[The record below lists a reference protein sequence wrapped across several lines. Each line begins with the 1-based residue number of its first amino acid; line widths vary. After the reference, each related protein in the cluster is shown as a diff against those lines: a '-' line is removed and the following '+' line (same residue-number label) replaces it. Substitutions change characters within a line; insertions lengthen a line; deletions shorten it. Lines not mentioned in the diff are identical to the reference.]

1 MLRNI
6 IKDLINIK
14 NYLTST
20 IINFF
25 VVKSLNIFSVKM
37 LIAFR
42 TVNIYLM
49 LKEIFKRR

>member
-1 MLRNI
+1 MLRNV
-6 IKDLINIK
+6 IKDLMNIK

-25 VVKSLNIFSVKM
+25 IIKFLSVFSVKM

-49 LKEIFKRR
+49 LKEIFEKR